1 MGHMASPTARPR
13 MGRPRAL
20 LLVSLALALAG
31 AFTAVAVATTGPGY
45 LLNPPKY
52 RIRLGVL
59 RAYTG
64 RYASSS
70 VASGSGIVSSELYI
84 GVAESGYAA
93 GGVSIYSYDSR
104 GMLQAFAGT
113 VYNFRLVGNQVEAD
127 IVSTD
132 GTTVLG
138 HVLVR
143 HAGSSRNLV
152 GTLEPP
158 TGGRFAIAYRYAA
171 SEGPLPGQAYAPVP
185 LPSGSGV
192 RSGSAKKPRRLSV
205 STGVGL
211 TGELPRSL
219 PAHGRQSRLAV
230 RSGGRDLQR
239 CARVSRAAPRC
250 RADADR
256 WRAHAVHAH
265 GQEDAAA
272 RAQRDPQRGVA
283 YGHLRRVSHA
293 PEVRGAD
300 ADRDDKRWLVLGPVN
315 RHPEGDRLCRFG
327 SDGECQRSGD
337 PCSQHTA
344 RALFPQP

>member
-1 MGHMASPTARPR
+1 

-20 LLVSLALALAG
+20 LLVSLVLALAG

-192 RSGSAKKPRRLSV
+192 RSGSAKKP
-205 STGVGL
+205 
-211 TGELPRSL
+211 
-219 PAHGRQSRLAV
+219 A
-230 RSGGRDLQR
+230 
-239 CARVSRAAPRC
+239 AAPPRPGWGSPGSFLG
-250 RADADR
+250 RYRLTAASPVSQS
-256 WRAHAVHAH
+256 AP
-265 GQEDAAA
+265 EDGIFSVALGSAEQLLAAA
-272 RAQRDPQRGVA
+272 RTPTGGELTLFMRTVKKTQPPVPSGILSVVSPTGTSVV
-283 YGHLRRVSHA
+283 YLTHLKSAGPTRTATINGGSF
-293 PEVRGAD
+293 
-300 ADRDDKRWLVLGPVN
+300 LGPSIGTLKATVSAASVLTASVSAQAIRAVN
-315 RHPEGDRLCRFG
+315 IRLVRFSRSPE
-327 SDGECQRSGD
+327 
-337 PCSQHTA
+337 P
-344 RALFPQP
+344 